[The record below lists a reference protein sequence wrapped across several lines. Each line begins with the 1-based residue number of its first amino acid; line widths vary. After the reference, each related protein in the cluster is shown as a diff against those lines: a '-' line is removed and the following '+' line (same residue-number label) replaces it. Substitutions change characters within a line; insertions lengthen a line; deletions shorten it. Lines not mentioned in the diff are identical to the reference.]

1 MGGDEPEWWWIF
13 IPSSEADLSKL
24 DAAKGASL
32 LSRGAAAECSPGQ
45 RPGIR
50 CVLKM
55 SHGVAKEGL
64 GIFRTYRC
72 SCLPH
77 AQPRAL
83 PGATLCRRSAAL
95 VGRRLMRNYFGQ
107 HCLRGGDKNPPP
119 FRFISFF
126 RYRDCAVVCGFC
138 RVR

>member
-1 MGGDEPEWWWIF
+1 
-13 IPSSEADLSKL
+13 
-24 DAAKGASL
+24 
-32 LSRGAAAECSPGQ
+32 
-45 RPGIR
+45 
-50 CVLKM
+50 M

-83 PGATLCRRSAAL
+83 PGARLCRRSAAL

-107 HCLRGGDKNPPP
+107 HCLKGGDKTTFAN
-119 FRFISFF
+119 STS
-126 RYRDCAVVCGFC
+126 RDKKIAFAKIPHRSECCG
-138 RVR
+138 RSLLPKNSRTTPTRQDG